1 MSSLNDLRTVA
12 PPIADL
18 LEERTAKTGLCF
30 LATARADGWP
40 RVSPIELSIIDG
52 RLYCG
57 SMPNG
62 VKAKDLQRDPR
73 CCIST
78 PLGDKDDLAGE
89 VKAFCRARELVG
101 SDEWELVRA
110 AAPSIASFL
119 EERTAKTGLCFVG
132 TTRQDGW
139 PRLSP
144 MELSIIEDRL
154 YCGSMPNAV
163 KAQDLQRDPRCCI
176 STPLADKDDLA
187 GEVKAFCRARELVGS
202 DEWELVRAAFL
213 RSAGFDVGDPGGSH
227 LFELEIEAAAWQ
239 RVEAE
244 DWRTTSWR
252 AGEPVRERIRSGPLG
267 ESAEV

>member
-110 AAPSIASFL
+110 A
-119 EERTAKTGLCFVG
+119 
-132 TTRQDGW
+132 
-139 PRLSP
+139 
-144 MELSIIEDRL
+144 
-154 YCGSMPNAV
+154 
-163 KAQDLQRDPRCCI
+163 
-176 STPLADKDDLA
+176 
-187 GEVKAFCRARELVGS
+187 
-202 DEWELVRAAFL
+202 FL
-213 RSAGFDVGDPGGSH
+213 RSAGFDVGEPGGSH

-239 RVEAE
+239 RVEGD
-244 DWRTTSWR
+244 DWRTTSWQ
-252 AGEPVRERIRSGPLG
+252 AGQPVRERVRNGALG
-267 ESAEV
+267 ESHDL